1 LIEERAF
8 VGTARLWRRT
18 PTSVYDIGHE
28 FDGRR
33 RRRDRC

>member
-18 PTSVYDIGHE
+18 PTSVYVIGHE

>member
-8 VGTARLWRRT
+8 VGTARLWRRM

-28 FDGRR
+28 GAT
-33 RRRDRC
+33 RC